1 MPTLCDRQA
10 ICGGSLST
18 KDVSMNTNRVKL
30 SLLESNVVT
39 NSILHISAVSKQA
52 VYSSF
57 TPHPHPALLQRPLS
71 LSNVA
76 DPSTLSLSLSP
87 SPILLP
93 WLL

>member
-52 VYSSF
+52 LYSSF
-57 TPHPHPALLQRPLS
+57 TPHPHPALLQCPLS